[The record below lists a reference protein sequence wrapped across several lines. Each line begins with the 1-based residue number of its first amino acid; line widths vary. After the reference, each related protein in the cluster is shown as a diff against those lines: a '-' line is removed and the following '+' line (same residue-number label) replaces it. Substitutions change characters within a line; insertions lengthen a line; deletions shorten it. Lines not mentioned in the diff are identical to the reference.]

1 MKKVRIFIAAVL
13 FLIFFV
19 WAFAGNFGSL
29 FLFHLPTMIVLFLLA
44 SAVFAFVPAEKLTAA
59 VNKTEPYKFYIFP
72 AVAFLFSLAVSL
84 FIFRGL
90 PHVPD
95 EMNYKYLAEAILDG
109 KITTPLHPHYEF
121 FHFLYT
127 NPAISGTYS
136 IYQIGFS
143 IFLAPFV
150 FLKVPFLCNPL
161 LNAAA
166 VFLIGKTAE
175 EFYGKTVAFVTMALA
190 SLSLYTALMGGTLMA
205 HSFCAVCTLGAFY
218 LAVLSVRNCGTKRV
232 MFAAVSALFI
242 SFLMFIRPQNALFA
256 LIFIMFYLFV
266 FIDKKSFFK
275 LVPVMG
281 GVIFLFFLLFVYSNY
296 AISGKITEFK
306 YVKYWNI
313 SEPENDCMGLG
324 LGKGCRFGTP
334 YEMPENG
341 LTLPLAFEI
350 TSKRLYYFVLDFIFS
365 PFMLLFLILAFLLAE
380 DKLKLKKHSIL
391 LTGYLIFFV
400 VYFFYYYID
409 SEYGYGSRYYYEC
422 MFFLFPPLA
431 EGILATVRKSEKIF
445 SKPFFKNAV
454 FVPAFIASALI
465 FQTLLML
472 PIKNFYYSK
481 SFWIGDKL
489 LSEALKEKNID
500 EGVVF
505 IFPDTFYADGA
516 VRMNL
521 HKIDEN
527 KLIFAH
533 SLDYMSN
540 QNLMDYYK
548 GRKFYTAFFSAGGE
562 KKPEI
567 FEIHRDPSVSW
578 VTAEAEYK
586 NNPVDGA
593 PDYCNKFP
601 QYPDFINKSSGFTL
615 PEDMISKR
623 VFFFCRF
630 TEETQFYTF
639 GQNFEKEG
647 IYKVRITFA
656 ATPESG
662 KFYFESGNF
671 SKKIDFYSQESLLD
685 SVEFDVFFKKGMNFI
700 KLSPDLNGRQHY
712 FIIDKFEFFPSEK
725 TEALQ

>member
-1 MKKVRIFIAAVL
+1 MIL

-19 WAFAGNFGSL
+19 WAFAGNFEAL
-29 FLFHLPTMIVLFLLA
+29 LLFHLPTMFVLFLIA
-44 SAVFAFVPAEKLTAA
+44 SAIFAFIPAEKLKASL
-59 VNKTEPYKFYIFP
+59 KKIEPYRFYIFP
-72 AVAFLFSLAVSL
+72 AIAFLFSLAVSL
-84 FIFRGL
+84 FVFRGL

-121 FHFLYT
+121 FHILYA

-161 LNAAA
+161 LNALS
-166 VFLIGKTAE
+166 VFMIGKIAE
-175 EFYGKTVAFVTMALA
+175 EFYGKTVAFITMALA
-190 SLSLYTALMGGTLMA
+190 SLSLYTAFMGGTLMA
-205 HSFCAVCTLGAFY
+205 HSFCAACTLGAFY
-218 LAVLSVRNCGTKRV
+218 FLLLAIKIPGKKRIS
-232 MFAAVSALFI
+232 FAIVSALFI
-242 SFLMFIRPQNALFA
+242 SFLMFIRPQNALFV
-256 LIFIMFYLFV
+256 LIFILFYLFV
-266 FIDKKSFFK
+266 SIDKKSFFK

-281 GVIFLFFLLFVYSNY
+281 GVIFIFFLLFVYSNY
-296 AISGKITEFK
+296 AVSGKITEFK
-306 YVKYWNI
+306 YAGYWNI
-313 SEPENDCMGLG
+313 SEPVDDCMGLG
-324 LGKGCRFGTP
+324 LGKGCKFGTP
-334 YEMPENG
+334 YEMPESG
-341 LTLPLAFEI
+341 LTVPLAFRI
-350 TSKRLYYFVLDFIFS
+350 TAERLCYFVSDFIFS

-380 DKLKLKKHSIL
+380 DKSELKKSLML
-391 LTGYLIFFV
+391 LTGYLVFFV

-409 SEYGYGSRYYYEC
+409 YGYGSRYYYEC
-422 MFFLFPPLA
+422 SFFLVPLVA
-431 EGILATVRKSEKIF
+431 KGIQAAVRKSEKIF
-445 SKPFFKNAV
+445 LTPFFKNAV
-454 FVPAFIASALI
+454 FVPVLITAALI
-465 FQTLLML
+465 FQTFWML
-472 PIKNFYYSK
+472 PAKNFYYSK

-505 IFPDTFYADGA
+505 ISPDTFYADGA

-533 SLDYMSN
+533 ALDYMSN

-548 GRKFYTAFFSAGGE
+548 GKKFYTAFFGAGGE
-562 KKPEI
+562 GKPEI
-567 FEIHRDPSVSW
+567 FEIHRDPSITW

-586 NNPVDGA
+586 NSPVDGA

-601 QYPDFINKSSGFTL
+601 QYPAFVNKYSGFTL
-615 PEDMISKR
+615 PEDMTSGR

-630 TEETQFYTF
+630 TEGTQFYTF

-647 IYKVRITFA
+647 DYKVRITFA

-662 KFYFESGNF
+662 RFYFESGKF
-671 SKKIDFYSQESLLD
+671 RKKIDLYSQESRLD
-685 SVEFDVFFKKGMNFI
+685 SVEFDAFFEKGMNFI
-700 KLSPDLNGRQHY
+700 KLSPDFNGKQQY

-725 TEALQ
+725 IEAL

>member
-1 MKKVRIFIAAVL
+1 MRKIRIFTAAVL

-19 WAFAGNFGSL
+19 WAFYGNFEALFFFHLPVTAVL
-29 FLFHLPTMIVLFLLA
+29 FLFSSL
-44 SAVFAFVPAEKLTAA
+44 VFAFIPNEKLRAS
-59 VNKTEPYKFYIFP
+59 VKKIEPYKFYIFP
-72 AVAFLFSLAVSL
+72 ALAFLFPLAVSL

-109 KITTPLHPHYEF
+109 RITSDLHPHYEF
-121 FHFLYT
+121 FHILYT

-143 IFLAPFV
+143 VFLAPFV
-150 FLKVPFLCNPL
+150 FFKVPFLCNPL
-161 LNAAA
+161 LNAVS
-166 VFLIGKTAE
+166 VFLTGKIAE
-175 EFYGKTVAFVTMALA
+175 EFYGKTAALIAMALA
-190 SLSLYTALMGGTLMA
+190 TLSLYTALIGGTLMA
-205 HSFCAVCTLGAFY
+205 HSFCAACTLGAFY
-218 LAVLSVRNCGTKRV
+218 FSLLAVKIHGRKRV
-232 MFAAVSALFI
+232 AFTALSALLI
-242 SFLMFIRPQNALFA
+242 SFLMFIRPQNALFV
-256 LIFIMFYLFV
+256 LMFTLFYLSV

-275 LVPVMG
+275 IIPVMG
-281 GVIFLFFLLFVYSNY
+281 GVIFVFFLLFVYSNY
-296 AISGKITEFK
+296 AVSGKITEFK

-313 SEPENDCMGLG
+313 SEPENGCMGLG

-350 TSKRLYYFVLDFIFS
+350 TAKRLYYFVSDLIFS
-365 PFMLLFLILAFLLAE
+365 PLMLLFLILAFLLAE
-380 DKLKLKKHSIL
+380 DKLKLKKHLIL

-422 MFFLFPPLA
+422 LFFLFPLIA
-431 EGILATVRKSEKIF
+431 EGILDTTRKSEKIF

-454 FVPAFIASALI
+454 FIPAFIASSLI
-465 FQTLLML
+465 FQTLFML

-505 IFPDTFYADGA
+505 IHPDTFYGDGA
-516 VRMNL
+516 VLMNL

-527 KLIFAH
+527 KLIFVHA
-533 SLDYMSN
+533 LDYASN

-548 GRKFYTAFFSAGGE
+548 GKKFYTALFSAGGE

-567 FEIHRDPSVSW
+567 FEIHRDPSISW

-601 QYPDFINKSSGFTL
+601 QYPAFVNKYSGITL

-630 TEETQFYTF
+630 TEASQFYTF
-639 GQNFEKEG
+639 EQNFEKEG
-647 IYKVRITFA
+647 TYKVKITFA

-662 KFYFESGNF
+662 KFYFETGNF
-671 SKKIDFYSQESLLD
+671 SKKIDFFSQESLLD
-685 SVEFDVFFKKGMNFI
+685 TVEFDAFFKKGMNFI
-700 KLSPDLNGRQHY
+700 KLSPDFNANLQY
-712 FIIDKFEFFPSEK
+712 FIIDKFEFFPSGNI
-725 TEALQ
+725 EALQ